1 MMNFNWPLLKNFVRL
16 SCLFCLFIF
25 SGQSNF
31 AQVSVKAADYSGKK
45 LPPAYQRTITVISN
59 QGEPYFQLSEEKSEG
74 IFWLPKQ
81 SFESGTIEVVM
92 RGKDVLQKSFLGIA
106 FHGVNDSTYEA
117 IYCRPFNFLTTDS
130 VRKIHAVQ
138 YVSHP
143 QYTWK
148 FLRENHNGTYEKGLK
163 NPPNPND
170 WFTLRMEVKDGLIT
184 VFINQDTIPCLVV
197 KQPFTAKGKKIG
209 FFAGSNSGGDF
220 RSIKIWHK

>member
-1 MMNFNWPLLKNFVRL
+1 MHIKRSRL
-16 SCLFCLFIF
+16 NTGIRLGWLFCLFILL
-25 SGQSNF
+25 GQSNF
-31 AQVSVKAADYSGKK
+31 AQVSIKAADYLGKK
-45 LPPAYQRTITVISN
+45 MPPAYQRTITVISN

-138 YVSHP
+138 YISHP

-170 WFTLRMEVKDGLIT
+170 WFTLRMEVKEGLIT